1 MYKQIFTLLIFLF
14 FNTSAHA
21 QVFSKFYDYKGI
33 NDLGTDVLIVD
44 SGYLL
49 VSPSIDF
56 SKVDTLNY
64 SQTFQ
69 YFVYINNFGEII
81 KERSIRIPY
90 NALDNNGRSLIKLN
104 DSIYLNIGIKFD
116 LVKYKQDTIGSDIHL
131 IKFNL
136 NLDTIST
143 KTIVYGTGNEAA
155 VGNLKSS
162 DGNIII
168 FGQNCTQGRPIQD
181 CNYFLMKLDS
191 NLNVLWTNSY
201 TYGATYFENPTAF
214 VETED
219 KGFLL
224 FGYTGKYTSQLNQ
237 VRHWYLVKTDSL
249 GNKQW
254 QKIFNKNN
262 YDFGFDIIKT
272 LSGDYILSGSVETI
286 ITGGVK
292 ETQGWLMKINPS
304 GQMIWETIT
313 GSERDDYYY
322 RVVELKDSTI
332 IVVGHQIS
340 ERVSVND
347 VDAWLLK
354 FDKNGKKLWER
365 IYNNYSVLRHK
376 HPSDLIYSMQIT
388 EDNGF
393 IMVGWSYNPDLL
405 NPTQDVWLLKVD
417 SFGCLVPGC
426 QGVGI
431 DGKRI
436 STEEVIIFPNPAV
449 EHINL
454 KHREK
459 IKYYQ
464 ILDAQAK
471 VVQKGS
477 YSEEGIQLN
486 VELAKGAYLLHVE
499 FESGTQGFGKLLL
512 NR

>member
-1 MYKQIFTLLIFLF
+1 M
-14 FNTSAHA
+14 
-21 QVFSKFYDYKGI
+21 FSKFYDYKGI
-33 NDLGTDVLIVD
+33 SDLGTDIIIVNG
-44 SGYLL
+44 GYLA
-49 VSPSIDF
+49 VSPSLDF
-56 SKVDTLNY
+56 FNDDTLNY

-69 YFVYINNFGEII
+69 YFIYVNEQGQLIKNNPL
-81 KERSIRIPY
+81 RIPY
-90 NALDNNGRSLIKLN
+90 NSIENNGRSLMKLN
-104 DSIYLNIGIKFD
+104 DSTFLNIGRKFD
-116 LVKYKQDTIGSDIHL
+116 LVKYKFDSIGADIHI

-143 KTIVYGTGNEAA
+143 KTVMYGTGNEAA
-155 VGNLKSS
+155 VDNLKSS
-162 DGNIII
+162 DGNIVI
-168 FGQNCTQGRPIQD
+168 FGQNCTQGIPIQD

-201 TYGATYFENPTAF
+201 TYGSTYFENPTAF

-224 FGYTGKYTSQLNQ
+224 FGYTGKYISQNDLIRN
-237 VRHWYLVKTDSL
+237 WYLVKTDSV

-254 QKIFNKNN
+254 QKIYNLNDFQSGFGITKALDGN
-262 YDFGFDIIKT
+262 Y
-272 LSGDYILSGSVETI
+272 LLSGSVETI

-292 ETQGWLMKINPS
+292 ETQGWLMKISPT
-304 GQMIWETIT
+304 GDKIWEKIY
-313 GSERDDYYY
+313 GSERRDYF
-322 RVVELKDSTI
+322 RQAIVNVDSS
-332 IVVGHQIS
+332 IVVMGYQTS
-340 ERVSVND
+340 ERLTVND
-347 VDAWLLK
+347 ADAWLVK
-354 FDKNGKKLWER
+354 FDKNGNKIWDR
-365 IYNNYSVLRHK
+365 FYNNYSPLRHE
-376 HPSDLIYSMQIT
+376 HPSDLVYKMEIT
-388 EDNGF
+388 EDKGF
-393 IMVGWSYNPDLL
+393 IMVGWSDNPDLL

-449 EHINL
+449 DHINL

-512 NR
+512 HR